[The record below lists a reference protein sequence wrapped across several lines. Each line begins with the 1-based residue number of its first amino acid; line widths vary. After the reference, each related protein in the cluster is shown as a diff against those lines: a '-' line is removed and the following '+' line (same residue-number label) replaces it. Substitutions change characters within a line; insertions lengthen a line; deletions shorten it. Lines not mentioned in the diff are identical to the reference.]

1 MANILLTGGAGYIGS
16 HIAHDLI
23 DRGFDVTIL
32 DNLTNGSTKFIP
44 KKAKFIKTDIGN
56 LSFVSKILNK
66 NKFDAL
72 IHLAAYISVDESVKH
87 PKKYMANNYE
97 KSKKL
102 INLCIK
108 NNVKKIVFASTG
120 AVYGKKMKKKIK
132 ENSKVK
138 PVNPYGMSKLLF
150 ERYLDKI
157 KNKNFNYCILR
168 YFNVAGADLKLRCGQ
183 LGKKHKHLIKQ
194 ISEVLSGKKKI
205 MVIHGNDYPTPDG
218 TGVRDYIHVSDIS
231 DIHVKAVKYLLKNK
245 SKKSLIMNCGYG
257 NGFSVLEIIKQA
269 QKIKKFKYIFRDR
282 RKGDVPYLV
291 ADINR
296 LKYNLKWKP
305 KYNNIN
311 KIIQSAFKWEVKTFN
326 K

>member
-1 MANILLTGGAGYIGS
+1 MTNILLTGGAGYIGS
-16 HIAHDLI
+16 HITHDLI
-23 DRGFDVTIL
+23 DQGFNVTVL
-32 DNLTNGSTKFIP
+32 DNLVSGNNRLIP

-56 LSFVSKILNK
+56 LNFINKILNK

-72 IHLAAYISVDESVKH
+72 IHLAAFTAVDESVKH
-87 PKKYMANNYE
+87 PKKYMVNNYV

-120 AVYGKKMKKKIK
+120 AVYGKKKKKKIK
-132 ENSKVK
+132 ENSKAK
-138 PVNPYGMSKLLF
+138 PTNPYGTSKLLF
-150 ERYLDKI
+150 ERYLGNI
-157 KNKNFNYCILR
+157 KSKNFNYCILR
-168 YFNVAGADLKLRCGQ
+168 YFNVAGADFKLRCGQ
-183 LGKKHKHLIKQ
+183 LDKKHKHLIKQ
-194 ISEVLSGKKKI
+194 ISEVLSGKKKTMI
-205 MVIHGNDYPTPDG
+205 IHGNDYPTADG

-231 DIHVKAVKYLLKNK
+231 DIHIKAVKYLLKNK
-245 SKKSLIMNCGYG
+245 SKKSLTMNCGYG

-282 RKGDVPYLV
+282 REGDVPYLV

-311 KIIQSAFKWEVKTFN
+311 KIIRSAFKWEIKNFN